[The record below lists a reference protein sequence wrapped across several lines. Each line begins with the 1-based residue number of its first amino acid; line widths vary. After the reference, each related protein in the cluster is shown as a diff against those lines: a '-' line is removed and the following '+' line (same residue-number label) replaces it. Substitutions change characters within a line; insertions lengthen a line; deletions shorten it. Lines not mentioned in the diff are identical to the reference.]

1 MLNRG
6 TLVLLVSAIA
16 LGGAVLLFEN
26 RQTDNVQVADPG
38 ATADSIV
45 AGEEGAGEKLFPFEE
60 EDIEQFSLTRFAESE
75 EDTEELAFE
84 KQDDGTWQMT
94 MPRQAMAEG
103 GAIAFLLSQLTSP
116 ASRTLTVEA
125 DTLEEF
131 GLSDPEATVVLSV
144 EGADYTFYLGGSD
157 FSGDRRYAQAV
168 GSEADAGEEP
178 TTTTVH
184 VLSGG
189 IETAINRPTAEWL
202 VVEASPEA
210 EPAETESS
218 EAESSEAESSE
229 AESPSAQTSETE
241 PVEGASSESE
251 TPRADS
257 TESALPATEA
267 PDQAS
272 EDDASESEA
281 SETP

>member
-131 GLSDPEATVVLSV
+131 GLSDPEATIVLSV

-168 GSEADAGEEP
+168 GSEADTGEEP
-178 TTTTVH
+178 TTTVH

-229 AESPSAQTSETE
+229 AESSEAESPSAQTS
-241 PVEGASSESE
+241 
-251 TPRADS
+251 
-257 TESALPATEA
+257 
-267 PDQAS
+267 
-272 EDDASESEA
+272 
-281 SETP
+281 